1 MKQEHP
7 NRGPCEKLEPKR
19 SCAWTA
25 DDQGGVMSGLVRI
38 ESSI

>member
-1 MKQEHP
+1 MKHEHP
-7 NRGPCEKLEPKR
+7 SRGPCEKLESKR

-25 DDQGGVMSGLVRI
+25 DDQEGVMSALVRI